1 MTLSFD
7 SLAAIYAL
15 SVALSGIDGEVEEAE
30 VKEIFDFMMRFE
42 GMDAENFA
50 AIIARGEQLSPMDAL
65 LVLSSADDMP
75 DDEARQAISNLFA
88 RIVCADGTLTEEE
101 RDIYQQLQAV
111 MDLPDPEIPDE
122 EEEGDEEIQ
131 PAFLIVRSDSSVLAV
146 ESETDGSDWRALD
159 DEMADWLGVERLE
172 VVRFTQPLNA
182 LSEALGLEGCHLVF
196 LMDRNAAQREAAAD
210 NVAASLL
217 YGGGYPLY
225 GDIIV
230 ALESDRS
237 NLIEGCRS
245 MNQLLALYSAVN
257 DAVGG
262 LLRLADDDE

>member
-7 SLAAIYAL
+7 SLAAIYTL

-30 VKEIFDFMMRFE
+30 VKEFFDFMMNFD

-50 AIIARGEQLSPMDAL
+50 AIIACGEQMSPMDAL
-65 LVLSSADDMP
+65 LLLSSSDELP
-75 DDEARQAISNLFA
+75 DNEAKQAISNLFA
-88 RIVCADGTLTEEE
+88 RIVCADGTLTDEE
-101 RDIYQQLQAV
+101 RNLYQQIQAV
-111 MDLPDPEIPDE
+111 MDLPDPELPDE
-122 EEEGDEEIQ
+122 EDEGDEEIQ
-131 PAFLIVRSDSSVLAV
+131 PAFLIVRTDGSVLAV

-159 DEMADWLGVERLE
+159 NEMTEWLGVDRLE

-196 LMDRNAAQREAAAD
+196 LMDCNAALREDAAD
-210 NVAASLL
+210 NMAASLL
-217 YGGGYPLY
+217 YGGAYPLY

-230 ALESDRS
+230 ALETDRS

-245 MNQLLALYSAVN
+245 MNQLYALYSAVN
-257 DAVGG
+257 EAVGG
-262 LLRLADDDE
+262 LLCLADDE